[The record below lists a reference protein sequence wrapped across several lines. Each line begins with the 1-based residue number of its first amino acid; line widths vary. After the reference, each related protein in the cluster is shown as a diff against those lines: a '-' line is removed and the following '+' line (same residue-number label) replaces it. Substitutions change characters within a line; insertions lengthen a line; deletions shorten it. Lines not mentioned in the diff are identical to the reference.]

1 MTDTSYD
8 FDEEFEEDFENLYTD
23 EEITAG
29 SGRTTPFTLED
40 VKLAARR
47 IEAANVVADI
57 ERWRKEDEDPRI
69 VGGRPRTSP
78 VGDWH
83 ILIGCLLLAKEHS
96 PLWITE
102 LRNLF
107 WFRLTPDAAEFL
119 GLKDVIVSPTRELTK
134 YRWMNHTSRAWHR
147 LLDVVD
153 GYDAPRQ
160 IMNKAEREAV
170 QGLRDK
176 NESRRKK
183 DRLDVFSNKMLE
195 MTFMMLP
202 RHVRR
207 QWKGSISVDQTEV
220 KAPSPRGVA
229 RKASGEEVRDSL
241 VMEIDAGWHTRD
253 PDSRG
258 SDAAANATSSTWA
271 YEGNFAAIVSEDP
284 NVTAKHPLIVLGF
297 TLSRPNEDVGGETV
311 RILDSLIARN
321 HPRGRITADKGYF
334 ANLLPENL
342 MYLVKARGYEPLF
355 DYYKNRLGNRGGQ
368 RGAKQVEGLYLCPAT
383 PAKLIQANQ
392 LIVLKEERNAKIAAA
407 RGSWEGLSIPRRDL
421 DRRTAYMEE
430 RKKYALRQ
438 KMAPNSDGD
447 VKMMCPAEGISATA
461 ECPLKAL
468 HPKAS
473 KKADRVV
480 ITNPPTGDLPDICA
494 QHVVTMSLGEES
506 RWLQKDAYK
515 TQTWQDKYS
524 TDRNVIEGFN
534 GFIKDTGHENLESS
548 GRRRMRGLSA
558 QQFAVTFLIVSANMR
573 KNFAFLRDI
582 DKDESTKPPRKRR
595 RRNHLSLKNYRT
607 RLTTTV
613 AEFGRKKRNEPKQT

>member
-1 MTDTSYD
+1 MTHTDY
-8 FDEEFEEDFENLYTD
+8 EVAEDFEENIDNLYTD
-23 EEITAG
+23 EEVRAG

-47 IEAANVVADI
+47 VAAANVVSDF
-57 ERWRKEDEDPRI
+57 ERWRKEDEDPHV

-78 VGDWH
+78 LGDWH
-83 ILIGCLLLAKEHS
+83 ILVGCLLLAREHS
-96 PLWITE
+96 PLWISE

-119 GLKDVIVSPTRELTK
+119 GLKDVITAPTQELAK
-134 YRWMNHTSRAWHR
+134 YKWNNHTSRAFHR

-153 GYDAPRQ
+153 GYPAPRQ
-160 IMNKAEREAV
+160 IMNKSEREAV

-183 DRLDVFSNKMLE
+183 ERLDVFSNKMLE
-195 MTFMMLP
+195 MTFGML
-202 RHVRR
+202 RREVRR
-207 QWKGSISVDQTEV
+207 QWKGSISIDQTEV
-220 KAPSPRGVA
+220 KAPSPRGIA
-229 RKASGEEVRDSL
+229 RKVNGEEVRDSL

-258 SDAAANATSSTWA
+258 THAAANATSSTWA
-271 YEGNFAAIVSEDP
+271 YEGNFAAIVGEDP
-284 NVTAKHPLIVLGF
+284 NTDAKHPQIILGF
-297 TLSRPNEDVGGETV
+297 TLSRPNEDIGGETV

-334 ANLLPENL
+334 ANILPEHL
-342 MYLVKARGYEPLF
+342 MYPVRARGYEPLF
-355 DYYKNRLGNRGGQ
+355 DYYKNRLGKRGGQ
-368 RGAKQVEGLYLCPAT
+368 RGAIQVEGAYLCPAT
-383 PAKLIQANQ
+383 PEKLINANK
-392 LIVLKEERNAKIAAA
+392 LIVLKEERNAKIATE
-407 RGSWEGLSIPRRDL
+407 RDSWEGLSIPRRDL

-438 KMAPNSDGD
+438 KMAPTSDGD
-447 VKMMCPAEGISATA
+447 VKLMCPAEGISATA

-473 KKADRVV
+473 TKTDRAI

-494 QHVVTMSLGEES
+494 QHIVTMTLGEES
-506 RWLQKDAYK
+506 RWLQNEAYK
-515 TQTWQDKYS
+515 TQKWQDKYS

-548 GRRRMRGLSA
+548 GRRRMRGLTA
-558 QQFAVTFLIVSANMR
+558 QQFIVTFLIVSANMR
-573 KNFAFLRDI
+573 KIFTFLRDM
-582 DKDESTKPPRKRR
+582 DKEESAKPPRKRR